1 MNGKKITAMLLAAAL
16 SLTLLTACGDNKPTS
31 GTESKAGE
39 SSIAK
44 GEDKESSL
52 AENNST
58 DGELMLDA
66 DSLTDEQIAK
76 FAEILFTA
84 VQKLDVETLEKYTEK
99 DDYVIDVLAEIA
111 ATPQYKELWEKTVG
125 KMIYLPKSSILLAKS
140 PQWLFC
146 KWYTLKAEE
155 NAEIP
160 ESVCKLTLD
169 EVNEFYNKYYEEC
182 PYIAAHID
190 DITIKPDNDETGRLV
205 FDIENILES
214 VGLERIS
221 EYNYLPQYDGDNYGV
236 YLFGDEDS
244 LSLGYDYIAW
254 EENIP
259 DYKDLVAMNLDKF
272 VEIVESVEEIKG
284 SNSSIYYNCYEKYY
298 KDEKNRAIIQKWLN
312 ENCVAMRDL
321 STVTYFYKANF
332 DCDYPVYLIKDEEKG
347 LVKDLNIVSKGII
360 YSLPDRLKDDTNDLG
375 VFYNIANSLIN
386 QGLLSEE

>member
-1 MNGKKITAMLLAAAL
+1 MNGKKMTAMLLAAAL
-16 SLTLLTACGDNKPTS
+16 SLTFLTACGDNKPTS
-31 GTESKAGE
+31 GTESKASE
-39 SSIAK
+39 VSTEK

-52 AENNST
+52 AENSGT

-66 DSLTDEQIAK
+66 DDLTDEQIAK

-84 VQKLDVETLEKYTEK
+84 VQKLDVETLKMYTEK
-99 DDYVIDVLAEIA
+99 DDNVIEVLSEIA
-111 ATPQYKELWEKTVG
+111 ATPQYKDLWEKTVG

-160 ESVCKLTLD
+160 DSVSKLTLD
-169 EVNEFYNKYYEEC
+169 EVNDFYNKYYDEC

-205 FDIENILES
+205 FDIEHILES
-214 VGLERIS
+214 VWLERIS
-221 EYNYLPQYDGDNYGV
+221 EYNYLPQYTGDNYGT

-244 LSLGYDYIAW
+244 LSLGYDYIAT
-254 EENIP
+254 EDKIP
-259 DYKDLVAMNLDKF
+259 DYKDFLAMNLDKF
-272 VEIVESVEEIKG
+272 VEVVESVGEIKG
-284 SNSSIYYNCYEKYY
+284 SDTSIFYEYYEKYY

-321 STVTYFYKANF
+321 SSVTYFYKADL
-332 DCDYPVYLIKDEEKG
+332 DCDFPVYLIKDEEKE
-347 LVKDLNIVSKGII
+347 LVKDLDIVCKSVMYEFPG
-360 YSLPDRLKDDTNDLG
+360 RLKNDTDYLG
-375 VFYNIANSLIN
+375 ILFYIAETMVKR
-386 QGLLSEE
+386 GLLPKE